1 MSNYVLYS
9 MDDRL
14 KKLNDIKIE
23 NMVWLIYIGIIA
35 LSWYANTKEKE
46 YLLYDNQTSKKEYQN
61 LLIIIFTILLVIYYH
76 FAKSSYEDVQNLTQF
91 DSEKKKTLTKFSFIG
106 SFLILISG
114 IIFLGLAIADDDID
128 IELAFN

>member
-1 MSNYVLYS
+1 

-23 NMVWLIYIGIIA
+23 NKVWLVYIGIII
-35 LSWYANTKEKE
+35 LSWYANSKEKD
-46 YLLYDNQTSKKEYQN
+46 YLLYNNQNSKKEYQN
-61 LLIIIFTILLVIYYH
+61 LLIIIFTILLIIYYH
-76 FAKSSYEDVQNLTQF
+76 FAKSSYEDIQNLTEF
-91 DSEKKKTLTKFSFIG
+91 DSEKKKTLTMFSFIG
-106 SFLILISG
+106 SVLILISG

>member
-1 MSNYVLYS
+1 

-23 NMVWLIYIGIIA
+23 NKVWLVYIGIII
-35 LSWYANTKEKE
+35 LSWYANSKEKD
-46 YLLYDNQTSKKEYQN
+46 YLLYNDQNSKKEYQN
-61 LLIIIFTILLVIYYH
+61 LLIIIFTILLIIYYH
-76 FAKSSYEDVQNLTQF
+76 FAKSSYEDIQNLTKF
-91 DSEKKKTLTKFSFIG
+91 DSEKKKTLTMFSFIG
-106 SFLILISG
+106 SVLILISG

>member
-1 MSNYVLYS
+1 

-14 KKLNDIKIE
+14 KKLNEIE
-23 NMVWLIYIGIIA
+23 TENIVWLIYIGIIV
-35 LSWYANTKEKE
+35 LSWYANSKEKE

-61 LLIIIFTILLVIYYH
+61 LLIIIFTILLIIYYR
-76 FAKSSYEDVQNLTQF
+76 FAKSSYEDVQSLTEF

-106 SFLILISG
+106 SLLILISG
-114 IIFLGLAIADDDID
+114 VIFLGLAIADDDID